1 MSHYQNRAIV
11 LAKRPQGEPKDND
24 FRLETGPVR
33 ALQDGEILIRILW
46 LSLDPYMRPDM
57 NDMGADMDDYVEPM
71 PLDHVI
77 VGESVGEVI
86 ESRSERFA
94 VGDHVTALTGW
105 QEYFIAAEN
114 EPMMYK
120 IEPAGVPLSAYLGA
134 AGMTG
139 RTGYLGL
146 TRLAKPQEGE
156 TLVVSAASGAVG
168 TVVGQVGKMLG
179 CRVIGIA
186 GGEAKCRYVQE
197 ELGFDDC
204 IDYKSGDLAVL
215 LQGACPGGI
224 DIYFE
229 GVGGEVTRAV
239 APLLNKGSRVPV
251 CGYVAHYNSLNLEAA
266 ETPFDILGALPE
278 PPEHRFFEVTEWQ
291 DEHQEVT
298 SQLADWIR
306 VGKIRYRESVA
317 EGLEQAVAGFRGM
330 LRGENFGKQLVR
342 IAGEAAESRT
352 DEY

>member
-33 ALQDGEILIRILW
+33 ALQDGEILIRVLW

-57 NDMGADMDDYVEPM
+57 NDMGADMDDYVDPM
-71 PLDHVI
+71 PLDEVI

-86 ESRSERFA
+86 ESRSECFA
-94 VGDHVTALTGW
+94 VGDYVTAFTGW
-105 QEYFIAAEN
+105 QEYFVAAEN
-114 EPMMYK
+114 EPNMYK
-120 IEPAGVPLSAYLGA
+120 VDPASIPLSAYLGPV
-134 AGMTG
+134 GMTG

-146 TRLAKPQEGE
+146 TRLAKPKEGD

-168 TVVGQVGKMLG
+168 SVVGQVGKMLG

-186 GGEAKCRYVQE
+186 GGEAKCRYVKE

-204 IDYKSGDLAVL
+204 VDYKAGDLAVL
-215 LQGACPGGI
+215 LKDACPDGI

-229 GVGGEVTRAV
+229 SVGGNVTRAV
-239 APLLNKGSRVPV
+239 APLLNKGARVPV
-251 CGYVAHYNSLNLEAA
+251 CGYVANYNDINLESV

-278 PPEHRFFEVTEWQ
+278 PPDHRFFEVTEWQ
-291 DEHQEVT
+291 EEHQEVT
-298 SQLADWIR
+298 RQLADWVR
-306 VGKIRYRESVA
+306 NGKLLYRESIA
-317 EGLEQAVAGFRGM
+317 EGLDQAVAAFRGM
-330 LRGENFGKQLVR
+330 LRGENFGKQLVH
-342 IAGEAAESRT
+342 IAGEVAGSRT